1 MGNKKPNGTPATE
14 MPFDPEAEEV
24 IEVTEVEQEPVFIK
38 KSTEY
43 LRYSFTDQELL
54 DLSKQLARKL
64 AEQERAQGELKEV
77 TTQLKAVV
85 TAKENEV
92 STLSHL
98 VQNGYEYRNIE
109 CEVRFDHPDKGKKT
123 MLRMDT
129 GEIVSETKMTGE
141 DLQGQLFW
149 QQEQEAQRAAL
160 Q

>member
-1 MGNKKPNGTPATE
+1 MGKKTNGTPATE
-14 MPFDPEAEEV
+14 LPVNEIEESTDV
-24 IEVTEVEQEPVFIK
+24 AEQEQKAVFIK
-38 KSTEY
+38 KVTEY
-43 LRYSFTDQELL
+43 LRYQFTDAELL

-64 AEQERAQGELKEV
+64 AEQERAERELKEV
-77 TTQLKAVV
+77 STQLKAAV

-109 CEVRFDHPDKGKKT
+109 CEVRFDHPEKGKKT

-129 GEIVSETKMTGE
+129 GEIVSESKMTGE

-149 QQEQEAQRAAL
+149 QQEQEAQRTAL